1 MSSITLGLESKKV
14 VTNALVKFS
23 TGPKSK
29 FLALYLKELKSLR
42 ILKIEEDE
50 DSEVDGRNTMKSQR
64 AHLKKNA
71 ELKEDNMGA
80 LDEESKQGI

>member
-42 ILKIEEDE
+42 ILKIEEDGAR
-50 DSEVDGRNTMKSQR
+50 EVDGRNTMKP
-64 AHLKKNA
+64 HLKKNA
-71 ELKEDNMGA
+71 GLEEENMGA